1 MNTSLSNILIP
12 ITVLKVSDLERPKT
26 KMKIHTSRI
35 SLSVLAALL
44 CFRFVGSVIGSKQTI
59 KGMTCLLMEWEISWI
74 PKKHNREFSVK
85 AAGYVNF
92 LT

>member
-1 MNTSLSNILIP
+1 MNTSFLNILIP
-12 ITVLKVSDLERPKT
+12 ITVLKVPDLERPKT

-74 PKKHNREFSVK
+74 PKKHRREFSIK
-85 AAGYVNF
+85 AAG
-92 LT
+92 

>member
-1 MNTSLSNILIP
+1 MNTSFLNILIP
-12 ITVLKVSDLERPKT
+12 TTVLSDLERPKT

-59 KGMTCLLMEWEISWI
+59 RAMTCLLMEWEISWT
-74 PKKHNREFSVK
+74 PQKHSREFSVK
-85 AAGYVNF
+85 AAG
-92 LT
+92 

>member
-1 MNTSLSNILIP
+1 MNTSFLNILIP

-35 SLSVLAALL
+35 SLSFLAALL

-59 KGMTCLLMEWEISWI
+59 KGDDLPSNGMGNILDT
-74 PKKHNREFSVK
+74 KKHSGEFSIK
-85 AAGYVNF
+85 AAG
-92 LT
+92 